1 LFGEQKWNKMKSKTA
16 LLFLLIL
23 PFAAFAQ
30 KEDFQLWGSVK
41 FSKKVNSKVR
51 FELQEQIR
59 WNDSLSQQQKNFT
72 DLGFR
77 YKITKAH
84 YLGLNVRIVNEF
96 EEDKN
101 IRMNLDFISEYSP
114 SGTSISLKQRIR
126 LQQSW
131 KDDGEIDNM
140 HFRTKWAIALKN
152 KFINPYFSHE
162 IYWKMA
168 AINELSK
175 KRSTLGFSWDM
186 MKKLKMKMFV
196 RSQREQNKNN
206 PDHLKI
212 LGFGLQYKI

>member
-1 LFGEQKWNKMKSKTA
+1 MKSKIT
-16 LLFLLIL
+16 LLLLLIL

-30 KEDFQLWGSVK
+30 KEDFQLWGSLK
-41 FSKKVNSKVR
+41 FSKKVNSKIR

-59 WNDSLSQQQKNFT
+59 WDDSLSQQQKNFT
-72 DLGFR
+72 DLGLK
-77 YKITKAH
+77 YKIRKAH
-84 YLGLNVRIVNEF
+84 SLGLNVRIVNEF
-96 EEDKN
+96 EEAKN
-101 IRMNLDFISEYSP
+101 IRMNLDFSSEYSP
-114 SGTSISLKQRIR
+114 SGASISLKQRLR

-140 HFRTKWAIALKN
+140 HFRTKWGIALKN

-175 KRSTLGFSWDM
+175 KRFTLGLSWEM

-196 RSQREQNKNN
+196 RSQRQQNKKN
-206 PDHLKI
+206 PDHLQI
-212 LGFGLQYKI
+212 LGFGLHYKI

>member
-1 LFGEQKWNKMKSKTA
+1 MKSKIV
-16 LLFLLIL
+16 LVFLLIL

-30 KEDFQLWGSVK
+30 KDDLQLWGSVK
-41 FSKKVNSKVR
+41 FSKKVNSKIR

-59 WNDSLSQQQKNFT
+59 WEDSLSQQQKNFT
-72 DLGFR
+72 DLGFK
-77 YKITKAH
+77 YKLTKAH
-84 YLGLNVRIVNEF
+84 SLGLNVRIVNEI

-101 IRMNLDFISEYSP
+101 IRMNLDFSSAYSP
-114 SGTSISLKQRIR
+114 SGISISLKQRVR

-140 HFRTKWAIALKN
+140 HFRTKWSIAVKN

-175 KRSTLGFSWDM
+175 KRFTLGISWEM
-186 MKKLKMKMFV
+186 MKKLKMKIFV
-196 RSQREQNKNN
+196 RSQRQQNKNN
-206 PDHLKI
+206 PDQIQI
-212 LGFGLQYKI
+212 LGFGLHYKI

>member
-1 LFGEQKWNKMKSKTA
+1 MKSKIT
-16 LLFLLIL
+16 LLLLLIL

-30 KEDFQLWGSVK
+30 KEDFQLWGSLK
-41 FSKKVNSKVR
+41 FSKKVNSKIR

-59 WNDSLSQQQKNFT
+59 WDDSLSQQQKNFT
-72 DLGFR
+72 DLGLK
-77 YKITKAH
+77 YKIRKAH
-84 YLGLNVRIVNEF
+84 SLGLNVRIVNEF
-96 EEDKN
+96 EEAKN
-101 IRMNLDFISEYSP
+101 IRMNLDFSSEYSP
-114 SGTSISLKQRIR
+114 SGASISLKQRLR

-175 KRSTLGFSWDM
+175 KRFTLGISWSM
-186 MKKLKMKMFV
+186 MEKLKMKMFV
-196 RSQREQNKNN
+196 RYQRQQNKKN
-206 PDHLKI
+206 PDHLQI
-212 LGFGLQYKI
+212 LGFGLHYKI